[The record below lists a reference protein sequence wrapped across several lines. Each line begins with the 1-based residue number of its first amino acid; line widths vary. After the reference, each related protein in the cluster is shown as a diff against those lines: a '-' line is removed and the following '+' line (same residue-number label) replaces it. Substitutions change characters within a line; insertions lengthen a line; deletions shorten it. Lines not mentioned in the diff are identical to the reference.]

1 MKHPRTSPSLRE
13 AGFTLLELIVV
24 MVIMALA
31 AALALPNG
39 ERTRRGLTLQATALV
54 LASSLKNARS
64 EAIQSNRERKL
75 VIDLASR
82 RFWVEGQGPAHALPR
97 ELFVSTEVPVSEQAA
112 AGVALVRFRPDGS
125 SSGGKI
131 KFEAPRQTALV
142 SIDWLTG
149 RTRVEW
155 GR

>member
-1 MKHPRTSPSLRE
+1 MKHPRASPPSGQ

-24 MVIMALA
+24 MVILALA

-39 ERTRRGLTLQATALV
+39 ERTRRGLTLQATALD
-54 LASSLKNARS
+54 LASSLKNTRS
-64 EAIQSNRERKL
+64 EAIQSNREQKL
-75 VIDLASR
+75 VIDLAGR
-82 RFWVEGQGPAHALPR
+82 RFWGEGQGPAHALPR
-97 ELFVSTEVPVSEQAA
+97 ELIVSTEVPVSEQSA
-112 AGVALVRFRPDGS
+112 AGVASVRFRPDGS

-131 KFEAPRQTALV
+131 KLEAPRQTALV

>member
-1 MKHPRTSPSLRE
+1 MTRSKTLPSLRE

-24 MVIMALA
+24 MAILALT

-39 ERTRRGLTLQATALV
+39 ERTRRGLTLQATALD

-64 EAIQSNRERKL
+64 AAIQSNREHKL
-75 VIDLASR
+75 VIDLAGR
-82 RFWVEGQGPAHALPR
+82 RFWAEGQGPAHALPR
-97 ELFVSTEVPVSEQAA
+97 ELIVSTEVPLGEQAD
-112 AGVALVRFRPDGS
+112 AGVASVRFRPDGS